1 MLQVTLADGGILT
14 YTPDA
19 DQVLDGGNVYNYTIT
34 VNLTELKVT
43 SAITPWTSVSKSGTA
58 TME

>member
-1 MLQVTLADGGILT
+1 MGILT

-43 SAITPWTSVSKSGTA
+43 SAITPWTSVTKSGTA
-58 TME
+58 VME